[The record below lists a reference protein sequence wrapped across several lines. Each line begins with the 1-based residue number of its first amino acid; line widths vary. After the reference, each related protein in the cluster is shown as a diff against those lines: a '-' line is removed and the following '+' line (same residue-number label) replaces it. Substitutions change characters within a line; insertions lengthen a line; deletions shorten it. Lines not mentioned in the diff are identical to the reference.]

1 MRLNFI
7 KLYKNRNKAVYGE
20 QQGSKV
26 ENIID
31 NDIKNETEE
40 KENETMEKVL
50 KVDGMMCMH
59 CEATVKKA
67 LEEIDGVAAAYP
79 NHEKKEV
86 RVELDKDVADDIL
99 EKAITD
105 KGYTII

>member
-1 MRLNFI
+1 MVKWIFSAIIN
-7 KLYKNRNKAVYGE
+7 AVTSTSVY
-20 QQGSKV
+20 
-26 ENIID
+26 NINTPYLID
-31 NDIKNETEE
+31 NDIKNETIE
-40 KENETMEKVL
+40 KENKTMEKVL

-79 NHEKKEV
+79 DHKKKEV